1 MREVIPGAGPPWE
14 DAEVTDTTGRSGLLA
29 GDEVRLT
36 LPSEPEYGR
45 LARIA
50 AAALAL
56 RAGFDYPEIEDL
68 RIALD
73 EALILLLRP
82 EGSPGVV
89 TVVFRLGTEDLDIVA
104 TTTAGDDQHWVD
116 AGARARFD
124 RIVGGI
130 VDVAEVDDAGRRVH
144 LVVRQ
149 R

>member
-1 MREVIPGAGPPWE
+1 M
-14 DAEVTDTTGRSGLLA
+14 TDRSPIDGLPE
-29 GDEVRLT
+29 GDEIRLT

-68 RIALD
+68 RIAVD
-73 EALILLLRP
+73 EAVILLLRP
-82 EGSPGVV
+82 EGSSGSV
-89 TVVFRLGTEDLDIVA
+89 TIVFRIGADELDITA
-104 TTTAGDDQHWVD
+104 RTTAGDDQHWVD

-124 RIVGGI
+124 RIVGGL
-130 VDVAEVDDAGRRVH
+130 VDVAEIDDAGRWVH
-144 LVVRQ
+144 LVARQ